1 MKHHLPNTITIA
13 RIVVTPAVL
22 ALMFTES
29 FWGRTTAF
37 VLFVLAAI
45 SDYVDGRLARHYQ
58 VHSRL
63 GQFLD
68 PLADKV
74 LVLGAF
80 IVLAIRLPE
89 LVPWWAVGV
98 IAFRDLFLTGLRLW
112 AEANGRSLRTLGV
125 AKIKTTFQ
133 LTFLI
138 GILLVY
144 ALVTLPGLIGEIAG
158 LVLTSPFTFY
168 FLVITVGFTFYTG
181 VVYLFNMEYA
191 TPSDAHG

>member
-1 MKHHLPNTITIA
+1 MKHHLPNTITVA
-13 RIVVTPAVL
+13 RIILTPIVL

-29 FWGRTTAF
+29 FWGRLGAF
-37 VLFVLAAI
+37 VLFVVAAI
-45 SDYVDGRLARHYQ
+45 SDYVDGKLARHYQ

-80 IVLAIRLPE
+80 IVLAIRLPH
-89 LVPWWAVGV
+89 LVPWWAVALV
-98 IAFRDLFLTGLRLW
+98 AVRDLFLTALRAW
-112 AEANGRSLRTLGV
+112 AEANGRSLRTLNV
-125 AKIKTTFQ
+125 AKWKTTFQ

-144 ALVTLPGLIGEIAG
+144 AVVQLPGVVGEFAG
-158 LVLTSPFTFY
+158 VVLYHPFTFY
-168 FLVITVGFTFYTG
+168 FLVVTVVFTFWTG
-181 VVYLFNMEYA
+181 LIYLFNMEYA
-191 TPSDAHG
+191 NPTDAHG

>member
-13 RIVVTPAVL
+13 RIVITPAVL
-22 ALMFTES
+22 ALMFTET
-29 FWGRTTAF
+29 FWGRVSAF

-45 SDYVDGRLARHYQ
+45 SDYLDGKLARHYQ

-80 IVLAIRLPE
+80 IVLAIRLPD
-89 LVPWWAVGV
+89 LVPWWAVAI
-98 IAFRDLFLTGLRLW
+98 IAVRDLFLTGLRSW
-112 AEANGRSLRTLGV
+112 AESNGRSLRTLGI
-125 AKIKTTFQ
+125 AKVKTTLQ

-138 GILLVY
+138 GILLVF
-144 ALVTLPGLIGEIAG
+144 AVVKLPGLFGEIAG
-158 LVLTSPFTFY
+158 VVLVSPYTFY
-168 FLVITVGFTFYTG
+168 FLLLTVGFTFYTG
-181 VVYLFNMEYA
+181 VIYVFNMEYA